1 MTTLS
6 TDSLVESP
14 STTKTSTQAS
24 KTPPTEKP
32 RHAEP
37 IQGPAW
43 DNSTEYPSMTSAEF
57 KADRAQVEALLLKV
71 QSLVAELNPAM
82 SLLTSETADVAM
94 NTPLASNKAN
104 EQLIEKLQALAAI
117 EDELYTLLGNLSVFI
132 SCEAGVDGKNQLAQ
146 KLTGEL
152 QAIYSRVSQAFTP
165 VSLFFARAPEAV
177 IETYLKSDATK
188 DRRFQISLT
197 RKYRDTLL
205 SEAEENLISSLS
217 ISGHTAWGTLYNQIS
232 GQMKCHL
239 KYDDGRE
246 ETLGL
251 AKASGLVRGDDEKAR
266 KAAWQAINHA
276 WKEQKESAAGIL
288 NALAGWRIELAK
300 KRSLKV
306 KQDFLSQPIRM
317 AKIERDTL
325 DAMMLAVK
333 EFLPQSQEGLRIM
346 AKGLGKKQLDPWDIL
361 AGAPAPKGEASN
373 VRTFA
378 EGLEMIRGS
387 FMEVDSEFGEFCD
400 VMLKNQWMEG
410 RVLESK
416 RNGAYCTGFPKS
428 RTPRVFQTYM
438 GSMNDIRTLAHEL
451 GHAYHSWVQRDL
463 PRAAMGSP
471 MTLAETASVFA
482 ETAFADY
489 VKKHGDA
496 HAKNEIR
503 WQNAETAAAFLI
515 NIPVRYE
522 FEKALYT
529 ERQTTTLTAEEL
541 SQMMSKTWMQWYG
554 DTLSGPDEMF
564 WASKLHFAMSYVS
577 FYNFPYTF
585 GYLFSLSLYAKRKE
599 EGAGFMPTYR
609 ALLRDTG
616 RMTAEELVQKHTG
629 EDIRNV
635 DYWRKVLKLAVD
647 V

>member
-1 MTTLS
+1 ME
-6 TDSLVESP
+6 SLTESL
-14 STTKTSTQAS
+14 TVTRAS
-24 KTPPTEKP
+24 KAPESALPTSKLP
-32 RHAEP
+32 LSDQP
-37 IQGPAW
+37 GSSDQIQGPAW
-43 DNSTEYPSMTSAEF
+43 DNSAEYPSMTSAEF
-57 KADRAQVEALLLKV
+57 QADRAQVEALLLKV
-71 QSLVAELNPAM
+71 QTLVADLKPAM
-82 SLLTSETADVAM
+82 GLLTSETAVVAM
-94 NTPLASNKAN
+94 NLPTNGD
-104 EQLIEKLQALAAI
+104 LIEKLQALAAI
-117 EDELYTLLGNLSVFI
+117 EDDLYTLLGNLSVFV
-132 SCEAGVDGKNQLAQ
+132 SCEAGVDGKNQQAQ

-152 QAIYSRVSQAFTP
+152 QATYSRVSQAFTP

-177 IETYLKSDATK
+177 IEAYLKSDATK
-188 DRRFQISLT
+188 DRQFQIFLS

-205 SEAEENLISSLS
+205 SEAEENMISSLS

-246 ETLGL
+246 ETLGF
-251 AKASGLVRGDDEKAR
+251 AQASGLVRGDNEQAR
-266 KAAWQAINHA
+266 KAAWQAINRA
-276 WKEQKESAAGIL
+276 WKDHKESAAGIL
-288 NALAGWRIELAK
+288 NALAGWRIEIAK
-300 KRSLKV
+300 KRSAKV
-306 KQDFLSQPIRM
+306 KQDFLSQPIRG
-317 AKIERDTL
+317 AKIERETL
-325 DAMMLAVK
+325 EAMMVAVK
-333 EFLPQSQEGLRIM
+333 EFLPQSQAGLRFM
-346 AKGLGKKQLDPWDIL
+346 ANGLGKKQLDPWDIL
-361 AGAPAPKGEASN
+361 AGAPAPEGETSKA
-373 VRTFA
+373 RTFA
-378 EGLEMIRGS
+378 EGLEMIRAS

-400 VMLKNQWMEG
+400 IMLKNNWMEG

-496 HAKNEIR
+496 YAKNEIR

-541 SQMMSKTWMQWYG
+541 SKMMSETWMQWYG

-599 EGAGFMPTYR
+599 EGSSFMPTYR

-635 DYWRKVLKLAVD
+635 DYWRKALKLAVD

>member
-1 MTTLS
+1 ME
-6 TDSLVESP
+6 SLTVTQP
-14 STTKTSTQAS
+14 SKAAGAIAPAS
-24 KTPPTEKP
+24 KMPPIARP
-32 RHAEP
+32 RSSDQ

-43 DNSTEYPSMTSAEF
+43 DNSSEYPSMTSAEF
-57 KADRAQVEALLLKV
+57 QADRAQVEALLLKV
-71 QSLVAELNPAM
+71 QTFVADLKPAM
-82 SLLTSETADVAM
+82 SLLTSETAVVAM
-94 NTPLASNKAN
+94 NLPVNSD
-104 EQLIEKLQALAAI
+104 LIEKLQALAAI
-117 EDELYTLLGNLSVFI
+117 EDDLYTLLGNLSVYV
-132 SCEAGVDGKNQLAQ
+132 SCEAGVDGKNQQAQ

-152 QAIYSRVSQAFTP
+152 QATYSRVSQAFTP

-177 IETYLKSDATK
+177 IEAYLQSEATK
-188 DRRFQISLT
+188 DRQFQISLT

-246 ETLGL
+246 ETLGF
-251 AKASGLVRGDDEKAR
+251 AQASGLVRGDDEKAR
-266 KAAWQAINHA
+266 KAAWYAINQA

-300 KRSLKV
+300 KRSIKV

-317 AKIERDTL
+317 AKIERETL

-333 EFLPQSQEGLRIM
+333 EFLPQSQAGLRFM
-346 AKGLGKKQLDPWDIL
+346 ADGLGKKQLDPWDIL
-361 AGAPAPKGEASN
+361 AGAPAPVGETSK

-378 EGLEMIRGS
+378 EGLEMIRAS

-400 VMLKNQWMEG
+400 IMLKNNWMEG

-496 HAKNEIR
+496 YAKNEIR

-541 SQMMSKTWMQWYG
+541 SKLMSETWMQWYG

-599 EGAGFMPTYR
+599 EGSSFMPTYR

-635 DYWRKVLKLAVD
+635 DYWKKALKLAVD

>member
-1 MTTLS
+1 ME
-6 TDSLVESP
+6 SLTESLTVTQP
-14 STTKTSTQAS
+14 AKTPGAVSPAS
-24 KTPPTEKP
+24 KTPQASSPQI
-32 RHAEP
+32 AEQL
-37 IQGPAW
+37 QGPAW
-43 DNSTEYPSMTSAEF
+43 DNSTEYPSMTSPEF
-57 KADRAQVEALLLKV
+57 QADRAQVEASLLKV
-71 QSLVAELNPAM
+71 QTLVAELKPAM
-82 SLLTSETADVAM
+82 SLLTSETAVVAM
-94 NTPLASNKAN
+94 NLPAN
-104 EQLIEKLQALAAI
+104 SDLIEKLQTLAAI
-117 EDELYTLLGNLSVFI
+117 EDDLYTLLGNLSVFV
-132 SCEAGVDGKNQLAQ
+132 SCEAGVDGKNQQAQ
-146 KLTGEL
+146 KLTNEL
-152 QAIYSRVSQAFTP
+152 QATYSRVSQAFTP

-177 IETYLKSDATK
+177 IQAYLQSDATK
-188 DRRFQISLT
+188 DRQFHISLT

-232 GQMKCHL
+232 GQMKCRL

-246 ETLGL
+246 ETLGF
-251 AKASGLVRGDDEKAR
+251 AQTSGLVRGDDEKAR
-266 KAAWQAINHA
+266 KAAWHAINYA

-300 KRSLKV
+300 KRSTKV

-317 AKIERDTL
+317 AKIERETL
-325 DAMMLAVK
+325 DAMMLAVR
-333 EFLPQSQEGLRIM
+333 EFLPQSQAGLRFM
-346 AKGLGKKQLDPWDIL
+346 ANGLGKKQLDPWDIL
-361 AGAPAPKGEASN
+361 AGAPAPIGETSKTRSFN
-373 VRTFA
+373 
-378 EGLEMIRGS
+378 EGLEMIRAS
-387 FMEVDSEFGEFCD
+387 FMEVDREFGEFCD
-400 VMLKNQWMEG
+400 IMLKNNWMEG

-503 WQNAETAAAFLI
+503 WQNAETAASFLI

-541 SQMMSKTWMQWYG
+541 SQLMSKTWMQWYG

-599 EGAGFMPTYR
+599 EGADFMPTYR

-629 EDIRNV
+629 EDIGNV
-635 DYWRKVLKLAVD
+635 DYWRKALKLAVE